1 MIIEKRAAAAEKASE
16 NGRIK
21 ELSSITKSNRGEC
34 NNWIVITLLPVISKI
49 FRGMML
55 EWI

>member
-1 MIIEKRAAAAEKASE
+1 MVIEKRAAAAEKASE

-34 NNWIVITLLPVISKI
+34 NNWIVMTLLPVISKI